1 MASPELSATRG
12 PDTIP
17 DMPVTV
23 TAPRGLAGLVRPL
36 RAMVAEV
43 LRAERR
49 RAGEIS
55 LVLADDAFL
64 RRINRDWRGI
74 DRATDVIS
82 FAYDE
87 RAARPPVDSLAA
99 SPVCG
104 DLLVSMDRVRAQ
116 SRRYRVTPGVE
127 LARLVAHGTLH
138 LCGHDHARARER
150 ARMRARERFVLGR
163 AREEVRS
170 IERALG
176 SATASG

>member
-1 MASPELSATRG
+1 
-12 PDTIP
+12 
-17 DMPVTV
+17 MPVTF
-23 TAPRGLAGLVRPL
+23 TAPRGLAGLARPL

-64 RRINRDWRGI
+64 RRINR
-74 DRATDVIS
+74 
-82 FAYDE
+82 
-87 RAARPPVDSLAA
+87 
-99 SPVCG
+99 